1 MPSDSD
7 SNAESS
13 GVDNSRS
20 IGGEISATEW
30 LRQRQREEFNVA
42 SVDANSIGGGGG
54 GGGAGVGGAGS
65 ENSSNDINNDASLRM
80 PPRLRDS
87 RKDRQKQRHGNP
99 PVPPKP
105 PKLPPNSSIQVPV
118 SNQVQIQAKANAN
131 GNNGNSQTL
140 TSGNENFNNSK
151 LNGMHLNLNEVQLQV
166 AKSDELRAFDTSDSN
181 DVKKFVAPRGT
192 VVGSEE
198 AVARRPPK
206 STGCCTIL

>member
-42 SVDANSIGGGGG
+42 SVDANSIGGGGGG

-140 TSGNENFNNSK
+140 ASGNENFNSK